1 MNREKIVKYD
11 QWCHKCE
18 YYKANPSD
26 DDNPCEE
33 CLDNPV
39 NIDSHQPTMFKEKE

>member
-1 MNREKIVKYD
+1 MEKIVKYD

-26 DDNPCEE
+26 EGNPCEE
-33 CLDNPV
+33 CLSQPY